1 MNKDEFIEFIK
12 HPEALDQQS
21 LKAIEKLT
29 DDFPFCQ
36 SAELLFAINLF
47 RINDVRFDNILRKA
61 SAYATDRRKLKAH
74 IDFLSE
80 VREKEQKKIHKL
92 PESQKVDQEEQAE
105 KETRLDGA
113 PFIDFSPDEMAGLP
127 DEKQKL
133 LKLKKIIE
141 SRLAEIKNSEKKESG
156 ETKQEQPENLAPSLK
171 KSSNLKKHGD
181 LIDKFIKEKPSI
193 KARKQKFY
201 DSELSARK
209 SIVDEEDIVSETL
222 ANIYQDQGHYKKAIN
237 IYNKLILKF
246 PEKSSYFAGQI
257 EILEKKLEKSD

>member
-1 MNKDEFIEFIK
+1 MNKDQFIEFIK
-12 HPEALDQQS
+12 KPEALDQQS
-21 LKAIEKLT
+21 LKAIEKLAG
-29 DDFPFCQ
+29 DFPFCQ

-47 RINDVRFDNILRKA
+47 RINDVRFDNILKKA
-61 SAYATDRRKLKAH
+61 SAYASDRKKLKAH
-74 IDFLSE
+74 IGFLSE
-80 VREKEQKKIHKL
+80 LREKERKKTHKL
-92 PESQKVDQEEQAE
+92 PEPQKTAQEEQAE
-105 KETRLDGA
+105 KKIRLEGA

-127 DEKQKL
+127 DEEQKL

-141 SRLAEIKNSEKKESG
+141 SRLAEIKKSEKKESG
-156 ETKQEQPENLAPSLK
+156 IAKQEQAEDREPSLK

-193 KARKQKFY
+193 KAKKQKFY

-222 ANIYQDQGHYKKAIN
+222 AKIYQDQGHYKKAIN
-237 IYNKLILKF
+237 IFNKLILKF

-257 EILEKKLEKSD
+257 KILEKNIEKSE